1 MQGAVAHGRNK
12 RNSETDFDVIVLGT
26 FYHIVIAGR
35 PKIYQKETAA
45 AAAANKCLN
54 YFLFSAFG
62 FDFNSVRPT
71 LGHAFWKI
79 YPGLGMHRSG
89 SPWFMPRRSLI
100 LDPADCGLWTQSKEK
115 FKQYIITTN
124 DRSACR
130 MFEESLVPPQP
141 LRSKSSKPETQ
152 LRSQKSRRFAKRI
165 RPLIVLKIDSFLS
178 LIEMSSRRLFVFW
191 PGRVNIAINFYK
203 GC

>member
-1 MQGAVAHGRNK
+1 
-12 RNSETDFDVIVLGT
+12 
-26 FYHIVIAGR
+26 
-35 PKIYQKETAA
+35 
-45 AAAANKCLN
+45 
-54 YFLFSAFG
+54 
-62 FDFNSVRPT
+62 
-71 LGHAFWKI
+71 
-79 YPGLGMHRSG
+79 
-89 SPWFMPRRSLI
+89 MPRRSLI

-130 MFEESLVPPQP
+130 MFEEESLVPPQP
-141 LRSKSSKPETQ
+141 LRSKSSKVKETQ
-152 LRSQKSRRFAKRI
+152 LRSQKSRRYAKRI